1 MHPVRALLLALVACA
16 ASAQGADPLPAL
28 GAEAQGVTV
37 SGLSSGGYMAVQ
49 FHVAHSGA
57 VSGAGVFAAGPY
69 YCAQGSVFT
78 ARFNCMTPGAWTPLP
93 ATDVLAAQTALLART
108 DAIDPTAHLGR
119 ARVWLFSGTRDET
132 VDASV
137 VAALRA
143 FYLRVGVAPERIAF
157 VHDRPAGHALVTA
170 SAGLACAV
178 TAPPFINDCDYDAA
192 GALLAQLLGPLDPPA
207 GAESGRVLRFDQKR
221 FAAGDAHSISLAD
234 AGFAYVPR
242 ACESA
247 RCRVHVAFHGCR
259 QSAEA
264 IGERFVRDAGYN
276 RWADTNRLIVLYP
289 QTIGRNGWSMAGLRW
304 SFVFNPRACWDWW
317 GYTGPDYM
325 TKAGPQIAAV
335 KAMID
340 RLAAPR
346 AP

>member
-108 DAIDPTAHLGR
+108 GAIDPTAHLGR

-132 VDASV
+132 VDTSV

-192 GALLAQLLGPLDPPA
+192 GALLAQLLGPLDPPRA
-207 GAESGRVLRFDQKR
+207 PSRAASCASTRSASPRATR
-221 FAAGDAHSISLAD
+221 TRSASPTPASRTCRARASRRAAGCTSRSTAAARAPRRSASAS
-234 AGFAYVPR
+234 FATP
-242 ACESA
+242 
-247 RCRVHVAFHGCR
+247 G
-259 QSAEA
+259 
-264 IGERFVRDAGYN
+264 
-276 RWADTNRLIVLYP
+276 T
-289 QTIGRNGWSMAGLRW
+289 T
-304 SFVFNPRACWDWW
+304 
-317 GYTGPDYM
+317 
-325 TKAGPQIAAV
+325 AGPI
-335 KAMID
+335 
-340 RLAAPR
+340 RTG
-346 AP
+346 